1 MTDDEKREHAE
12 MVHEL
17 AEAIK
22 YSLGM
27 GEYGPPM
34 EGEEG
39 WVPPADIGWQSDPVA
54 VARALFGW
62 PADPSDLRFLMTV
75 EDADDEDF
83 DTTAQAIMDEL
94 REKKERRMAEERA
107 KAAEPKPQPSSDDP
121 WSVIGKAEDDGEW
134 LMKKIRD
141 FG

>member
-1 MTDDEKREHAE
+1 MTEKREHAE
-12 MVHEL
+12 
-17 AEAIK
+17 AIK
-22 YSLGM
+22 HALGM
-27 GEYGPPM
+27 GYGPPM

-39 WVPPADIGWQSDPVA
+39 WCA
-54 VARALFGW
+54 
-62 PADPSDLRFLMTV
+62 MTV

-107 KAAEPKPQPSSDDP
+107 KAAEPAPPSNDP
-121 WSVIGKAEDDGEW
+121 WVVVGRAEDDGDRI
-134 LMKKIRD
+134 MDVTRN